1 MRKVTD
7 FIIEKRNYVLTI
19 FIILSVVCLYLSTKV
34 HINYDLTEYLPSTS
48 ETRIGM
54 DIMNDE
60 FPELDTSA
68 LNVMF
73 KDLSTEDKNKIKD
86 ELENIEGV
94 SAVTYDD
101 SDKYNKDEYTLY
113 EITVDGAD
121 DSKNAA
127 NVYKSVKDNYKDYE
141 VYTSGEVATR
151 NAPVL
156 NIAVIALAIFCAM
169 IILIIMCDSYVEP
182 FLFLFVIGLAVFLN
196 KGTNIIFSS
205 VSNITT
211 SICAI
216 LQMALSMD
224 YSIMLMNRYTQEKEH
239 TKNKEE
245 AMKNAL
251 YHSFGSISSSSVT
264 TIVGLLALVFMSFTI
279 GRDLGIVLAKGVIF
293 SLISIFLALP
303 ALILMFDSLIEK
315 TQKKHFSMRLD
326 WLGNFSFGIRHMAIF
341 LFIIIFA
348 LSYFLKGNLQ
358 YEFTSKEQDDIARVF
373 KENNQIALIYPSNEE
388 DYVGAYCRSL
398 EGTEK
403 IDQIL
408 CYGNT
413 INEPLKY
420 DELKNKFSDL
430 GQDVDIDD
438 YVLKLIYFNY
448 YNKQETTMTF
458 NDLVTFIE
466 NKVYP
471 NAELSKEI
479 TPELRQNI
487 TKLKNFTSIGALN
500 KKRTSSEIASI
511 LGVSKDQVDQ
521 LFILYNATNPNTKIT
536 LPELANFINNYVLKN
551 DTYKAYISEDQKALL
566 KEAKPFLSKNNITTK
581 KNSSEIANMF
591 ELSKD
596 DVDKL
601 FMYYESLQDI
611 NEKLTINEFVNFTLD
626 KVYTNPEYQA
636 LFTDDTAA
644 SLKLLKVLSN
654 KEIINTKM
662 DAEGLTKIFDLSK
675 ADINSILDL
684 KNVTIN
690 GYTPAEI
697 KEILTKYKDI
707 IEEKTGLDVDK
718 LLAKLEE
725 ALKNAEITDEEVVTI
740 KKIASIFG
748 IPEEKVDE
756 VIGLIKNKE
765 IYLTPYEFVNLILEN
780 KDNAI
785 LSKILDEK
793 TLKTLNLAK
802 NIMDS
807 TNNGTKYNYSEMAKL
822 IGTDEAMVKQIYT
835 LYHVMNTNTTITPME
850 FAKFLLNHQ
859 NDEMLK
865 GSFDNNSLSKLT
877 LVNTVMDSV
886 YNNTKYGYSDMAN
899 LINASKDD
907 LKLLYSLYEVQNGK
921 KVTLSLD
928 TFVNYLLDNV
938 VNDSKYASM
947 FTDDMKSQ
955 LNTVRAIM
963 ESVKKNTKF
972 NLTEMLALINPLAD
986 NIDKNTMDLL
996 FIYYGSV
1003 NHYNEDWTLTVE
1015 EFVRYINDDILT
1027 DSRFDDFI
1035 DNEMRTKVSDAK
1047 TTIGDAKELL
1057 VGKNYNRAI
1066 FNTTLEAEGEETYN
1080 FITAVKDHMS
1090 GKNAYVIGDSPMA
1103 LEMSKSFDGEMN
1115 LITVLTMIF
1124 IFVVVAVTF
1133 KSILIPIILVLLIQC
1148 AVYITM
1154 DTLTFAGGSVYFIAL
1169 LIVQSILMGA
1179 TIDYA
1184 ILYTSYYLESRITM
1198 DIKEALINSYN
1209 KSIHT
1214 ILTSASILII
1224 VTLIVGKFA
1233 SHIAAMICKTISIGT
1248 LCSMLLMLI
1257 ILPSMLAC
1265 ADKLIIKNKK
1275 VN

>member
-94 SAVTYDD
+94 SSVTYDD

-315 TQKKHFSMRLD
+315 TQKKHFTMKLD

-358 YEFTSKEQDDIARVF
+358 YEFTSNEQDDIARVF

-438 YVLKLIYFNY
+438 YVLKLVYFNY

-479 TPELRQNI
+479 TPEIRENI
-487 TKLKNFTSIGALN
+487 TKLKNFTSIDALN

-566 KEAKPFLSKNNITTK
+566 KEAKPFLSKKNITTK

-601 FMYYESLQDI
+601 LMYYESLQDI

-636 LFTDDTAA
+636 LFTDNTVA

-662 DAEGLTKIFDLSK
+662 DIDGLAKIFDLSK
-675 ADINSILDL
+675 DDINSILDL

-697 KEILTKYKDI
+697 KELLTKYKDI
-707 IEEKTGLDVDK
+707 IEAKTGLDVDK

-725 ALKNAEITDEEVVTI
+725 ALKNAEITDEEVVTL

-748 IPEEKVDE
+748 IPEEKIDE

-793 TLKTLNLAK
+793 TIETLNLAK
-802 NIMDS
+802 NIMES
-807 TNNGTKYNYSEMAKL
+807 TNNGIKYKYSDMAKL
-822 IGTDEAMVKQIYT
+822 IGTDDAMVKQIYT
-835 LYHVMNTNTTITPME
+835 LYHIMNTNTMITPME

-865 GSFDNNSLSKLT
+865 GSLDNNSLSKLT

-886 YNNTKYGYSDMAN
+886 YNNTKYSYYDMAN

-938 VNDSKYASM
+938 VNDRKYAPM

-972 NLTEMLALINPLAD
+972 NLTEMLALINPLVD

-1035 DNEMRTKVSDAK
+1035 DKEMRAKVSDAK

-1057 VGKNYNRAI
+1057 VGKDYNRAI

-1080 FITAVKDHMS
+1080 FITAVKDHMN

-1124 IFVVVAVTF
+1124 IFVVVAFTF
-1133 KSILIPIILVLLIQC
+1133 KSILIPIILVFLIQC

-1184 ILYTSYYLESRITM
+1184 ILYTSYYLESRRTM

>member
-94 SAVTYDD
+94 SSVTYDD

-315 TQKKHFSMRLD
+315 TQKKHFTMKLD

-358 YEFTSKEQDDIARVF
+358 YEFTSNEQDDIARVF

-466 NKVYP
+466 TKVYP

-479 TPELRQNI
+479 TPEIRENI
-487 TKLKNFTSIGALN
+487 TKLKNFTSIDALN
-500 KKRTSSEIASI
+500 KKRTSREIASI

-611 NEKLTINEFVNFTLD
+611 NEKLTINEFVKFTLD

-636 LFTDDTAA
+636 LFTDNTVA

-662 DAEGLTKIFDLSK
+662 DIDGLAKIFDLSK
-675 ADINSILDL
+675 DDINSILDL

-697 KEILTKYKDI
+697 KELLTKYKDI

-725 ALKNAEITDEEVVTI
+725 ALKNAEITDEEVVTL

-748 IPEEKVDE
+748 IPEEKIDE

-793 TLKTLNLAK
+793 TIETLNLAK
-802 NIMDS
+802 NIMES
-807 TNNGTKYNYSEMAKL
+807 TNNGTKYKYSDMAKL
-822 IGTDEAMVKQIYT
+822 IGTDDAMVKQIYT
-835 LYHVMNTNTTITPME
+835 LYHIMNTNTMITPME

-865 GSFDNNSLSKLT
+865 GSLDNNSLSKLT

-886 YNNTKYGYSDMAN
+886 YNNTKYSYYDMAN

-938 VNDSKYASM
+938 VNDRKYAPM

-1035 DNEMRTKVSDAK
+1035 DKEMRAKVSDAK

-1057 VGKNYNRAI
+1057 VGKDYNRAI
-1066 FNTTLEAEGEETYN
+1066 FNTTLEAEGEETYK
-1080 FITAVKDHMS
+1080 FITAVKDHMN

-1124 IFVVVAVTF
+1124 IFVVVAFTF
-1133 KSILIPIILVLLIQC
+1133 KSILIPIILVFLIQC

-1184 ILYTSYYLESRITM
+1184 ILYTSYYLESRRTM

>member
-34 HINYDLTEYLPSTS
+34 NINYDLTEYLPSTS

-94 SAVTYDD
+94 SSVTYDD

-315 TQKKHFSMRLD
+315 TQKKHFSMKLD

-388 DYVGAYCRSL
+388 EYVGAYCRSL

-479 TPELRQNI
+479 TPELRENI

-636 LFTDDTAA
+636 LFTDNTVA

-662 DAEGLTKIFDLSK
+662 DIDGLAKIFDLSK
-675 ADINSILDL
+675 DDINSILDL

-697 KEILTKYKDI
+697 KELLTKYKDI

-725 ALKNAEITDEEVVTI
+725 ALKNAEITDEEVVTL

-748 IPEEKVDE
+748 IPEEKIDE

-793 TLKTLNLAK
+793 TIETLNLAK
-802 NIMDS
+802 NIMES
-807 TNNGTKYNYSEMAKL
+807 TNNGTKYNYNDMAKL

-835 LYHVMNTNTTITPME
+835 LYHIMNTNTMITPME

-865 GSFDNNSLSKLT
+865 GSLDNNSLSKLT

-886 YNNTKYGYSDMAN
+886 YNNTKYSYYDMAN

-972 NLTEMLALINPLAD
+972 NLTEMLALINHLAD

-1080 FITAVKDHMS
+1080 FITAVKDHMN

-1124 IFVVVAVTF
+1124 IFVVVAFTF
-1133 KSILIPIILVLLIQC
+1133 KSILIPIILVFLIQC

>member
-34 HINYDLTEYLPSTS
+34 NINYDLTEYLPSTS

-315 TQKKHFSMRLD
+315 TQKKHFSMKLD

-388 DYVGAYCRSL
+388 EYVGAYCRSL

-611 NEKLTINEFVNFTLD
+611 KEKLTINEFVNFTLD

-636 LFTDDTAA
+636 LFTDDTVA

-662 DAEGLTKIFDLSK
+662 DAEGLAKIFDLSK

-697 KEILTKYKDI
+697 KELLTKYKDI

-748 IPEEKVDE
+748 VPEEKVDE

-807 TNNGTKYNYSEMAKL
+807 TNNGTKYNYSDMAKL

-835 LYHVMNTNTTITPME
+835 LYHVMNTNTMITPME

-865 GSFDNNSLSKLT
+865 GSLDNNSLSKLT

-972 NLTEMLALINPLAD
+972 NLTEMLALINHLAD

-1057 VGKNYNRAI
+1057 VGKDYNRAI

-1080 FITAVKDHMS
+1080 FITAVKDHMN

-1124 IFVVVAVTF
+1124 IFVVVAFTF

-1184 ILYTSYYLESRITM
+1184 ILYTSYYLESRRTM

-1224 VTLIVGKFA
+1224 VTLIVGQFA

>member
-94 SAVTYDD
+94 SSVTYDD
-101 SDKYNKDEYTLY
+101 SDKYNKDGYTLY

-315 TQKKHFSMRLD
+315 TQKKHFSMKLD

-438 YVLKLIYFNY
+438 YVLKLVYFNY

-479 TPELRQNI
+479 TPEIRENI
-487 TKLKNFTSIGALN
+487 TKLKNFTSIDALN
-500 KKRTSSEIASI
+500 KKRTSREIASI

-636 LFTDDTAA
+636 LFTDNTVA

-662 DAEGLTKIFDLSK
+662 DIDGLAKIFDLSK
-675 ADINSILDL
+675 DDINSILDL

-697 KEILTKYKDI
+697 KELLTKYKDI

-725 ALKNAEITDEEVVTI
+725 ALKNAEITDEEVVTL

-748 IPEEKVDE
+748 IPEEKIDE

-793 TLKTLNLAK
+793 TLETLNLAK
-802 NIMDS
+802 NIMES
-807 TNNGTKYNYSEMAKL
+807 TNNGTKYNYSDMAKL
-822 IGTDEAMVKQIYT
+822 IGTDDAMVKQIYT
-835 LYHVMNTNTTITPME
+835 LYHVMNTNTMITPME

-859 NDEMLK
+859 NDEVLQ
-865 GSFDNNSLSKLT
+865 GSLDNNSLSKLT

-886 YNNTKYGYSDMAN
+886 YNNTKYSYYDMAN

-938 VNDSKYASM
+938 VNDRKYAPM

-1035 DNEMRTKVSDAK
+1035 DKEMRAKVSDAK

-1057 VGKNYNRAI
+1057 VGKDYNRAI

-1080 FITAVKDHMS
+1080 FITAVKDHMN

-1124 IFVVVAVTF
+1124 IFVVVAFTF
-1133 KSILIPIILVLLIQC
+1133 KSILIPVILVFLIQC

-1184 ILYTSYYLESRITM
+1184 ILYTSYYLESRRTM

>member
-1 MRKVTD
+1 
-7 FIIEKRNYVLTI
+7 
-19 FIILSVVCLYLSTKV
+19 
-34 HINYDLTEYLPSTS
+34 
-48 ETRIGM
+48 
-54 DIMNDE
+54 MNDE

-94 SAVTYDD
+94 SSVTYDD

-315 TQKKHFSMRLD
+315 TQKKHFTMKLD

-358 YEFTSKEQDDIARVF
+358 YEFTSNEQDDIARVF

-479 TPELRQNI
+479 TPEIRENI
-487 TKLKNFTSIGALN
+487 TKLKNFTSIDALN
-500 KKRTSSEIASI
+500 KKRTSREIASI

-636 LFTDDTAA
+636 LFTDNTVA

-662 DAEGLTKIFDLSK
+662 DIDGLAKIFDLSK
-675 ADINSILDL
+675 DDINSILDL

-697 KEILTKYKDI
+697 KELLTKYKDI

-725 ALKNAEITDEEVVTI
+725 ALKNAEITDEEVVTL

-748 IPEEKVDE
+748 IPEEKIDE

-793 TLKTLNLAK
+793 TIETLNLAK
-802 NIMDS
+802 NIMES
-807 TNNGTKYNYSEMAKL
+807 TNNGTKYKYSDMAKL
-822 IGTDEAMVKQIYT
+822 IGTDDAMVKQIYT
-835 LYHVMNTNTTITPME
+835 LYHIMNTNTMITPME

-865 GSFDNNSLSKLT
+865 GSLDNNYLSKLT

-886 YNNTKYGYSDMAN
+886 YNNTKYSYYDMAN

-938 VNDSKYASM
+938 VNDRKYAPM

-1035 DNEMRTKVSDAK
+1035 DKEMRAKVSDAK

-1057 VGKNYNRAI
+1057 VGKDYNRAI

-1080 FITAVKDHMS
+1080 FITAVKDHMN

-1124 IFVVVAVTF
+1124 IFVVVAFTF
-1133 KSILIPIILVLLIQC
+1133 KSILIPIILVFLIQC

-1184 ILYTSYYLESRITM
+1184 ILYTSYYLESRRTM

>member
-94 SAVTYDD
+94 SSVTYDD

-315 TQKKHFSMRLD
+315 TQKKHFTMKLD

-358 YEFTSKEQDDIARVF
+358 YEFTSNEQDDIARVF

-438 YVLKLIYFNY
+438 YVLKLVYFNY

-479 TPELRQNI
+479 TPEIRENI
-487 TKLKNFTSIGALN
+487 TKLKNFTSIDALN

-566 KEAKPFLSKNNITTK
+566 KEAKPFLSKKNITTK

-636 LFTDDTAA
+636 LFTDNTVA

-662 DAEGLTKIFDLSK
+662 DIDGLAKIFDLSK
-675 ADINSILDL
+675 DDINSILDL

-697 KEILTKYKDI
+697 KELLTKYKDI
-707 IEEKTGLDVDK
+707 IEAKTGLDVDK

-725 ALKNAEITDEEVVTI
+725 ALKNAEITDEEVVTL

-748 IPEEKVDE
+748 IPEEKIDE

-793 TLKTLNLAK
+793 TIETLNLAK
-802 NIMDS
+802 NIMES
-807 TNNGTKYNYSEMAKL
+807 TNNGIKYKYSDMAKL
-822 IGTDEAMVKQIYT
+822 IGTDDAMVKQIYT
-835 LYHVMNTNTTITPME
+835 LYHIMNTNTMITPME

-865 GSFDNNSLSKLT
+865 GSLDNNSLSKLT

-886 YNNTKYGYSDMAN
+886 YNNTKYSYYDMAN

-938 VNDSKYASM
+938 VNDRKYAPM

-972 NLTEMLALINPLAD
+972 NLTEMLALINPLVD

-1035 DNEMRTKVSDAK
+1035 DKEMRAKVSDAK

-1057 VGKNYNRAI
+1057 VGKDYNRAI

-1080 FITAVKDHMS
+1080 FITAVKDHMN

-1124 IFVVVAVTF
+1124 IFVVVAFTF
-1133 KSILIPIILVLLIQC
+1133 KSILIPIILVFLIQC

-1184 ILYTSYYLESRITM
+1184 ILYTSYYLESRRTM

>member
-94 SAVTYDD
+94 SSVTYDD

-127 NVYKSVKDNYKDYE
+127 NVYKSVKNNYKDYE

-239 TKNKEE
+239 EKDKVK
-245 AMKNAL
+245 AMKSAL
-251 YHSFGSISSSSVT
+251 YHSFASISSSSIT

-293 SLISIFLALP
+293 SLVSIFLALP
-303 ALILMFDSLIEK
+303 ALILMFDPLIEK
-315 TQKKHFSMRLD
+315 TKKKHFSMQLD
-326 WLGNFSFGIRHMAIF
+326 WLGNFSFGIRHIAIV
-341 LFIIIFA
+341 LFIVIFA

-358 YEFTSKEQDDIARVF
+358 YEFTSNEQDDIARVF
-373 KENNQIALIYPSNEE
+373 KENNQIALIYPSREE
-388 DYVGAYCRSL
+388 EYVGAYCRSL
-398 EGTEK
+398 EGTAK

-420 DELKNKFSDL
+420 DELKAKFSDL
-430 GQDVDIDD
+430 GQDVDIDN

-471 NAELSKEI
+471 NAELAKEI
-479 TPELRQNI
+479 TPEIRQNI
-487 TKLKNFTSIGALN
+487 TKLKNFTSVGALN
-500 KKRTSSEIASI
+500 KKRTSREIASI

-521 LFILYNATNPNTKIT
+521 LFILYNATNPSTKIT
-536 LPELANFINNYVLKN
+536 ITDLADFINNYVLKN
-551 DTYKAYISEDQKALL
+551 STYASYISEDQKALL
-566 KEAKPFLSKNNITTK
+566 KEAKPFLSKTNIITK
-581 KNSSEIANMF
+581 KNSREIASMF

-626 KVYTNPEYQA
+626 KVYTNPEYKG
-636 LFTDDTAA
+636 LFTDDTVA

-662 DAEGLTKIFDLSK
+662 DAEGLAKIFELSK
-675 ADINSILDL
+675 DDIDSILDL

-690 GYTPAEI
+690 GYTPAQI
-697 KEILTKYKDI
+697 KELIIKYKDL
-707 IEEKTGLDVDK
+707 IEEKTGVNVDEI
-718 LLAKLEE
+718 LAKLEDYIQ
-725 ALKNAEITDEEVVTI
+725 NHEITEEELMTI
-740 KKIASIFG
+740 KQIATALG
-748 IPEEKVDE
+748 IPQEKIDE
-756 VIGLIKNKE
+756 IITLIQNKE
-765 IYLTPYEFVNLILEN
+765 VYMTPYEFVSLILEN

-793 TLKTLNLAK
+793 TLETLNLAK
-802 NIMDS
+802 NIMES
-807 TNNGTKYNYSEMAKL
+807 TNNGTKYNYSDMAKL
-822 IGTDEAMVKQIYT
+822 IGTDETMVKQIYT
-835 LYHVMNTNTTITPME
+835 LYHVMNTNTMITPIA

-859 NDEMLK
+859 NDAMLK
-865 GSFDNNSLSKLT
+865 ASLDNESLSKLT
-877 LVNTVMDSV
+877 LINTVMDSV
-886 YNNTKYGYSDMAN
+886 YNNTKYNYSDMAS
-899 LINASKDD
+899 LIGTSKGD

-921 KVTLSLD
+921 NVNLSLD
-928 TFVNYLLDNV
+928 TFINYLLNNV

-955 LNTVRAIM
+955 LHTVRAIM
-963 ESVKKNTKF
+963 EATKNNTKY
-972 NLTEMLALINPLAD
+972 NLTEMLALIEPLTD
-986 NIDKNTMDLL
+986 GLDENTMELL

-1003 NHYNEDWTLTVE
+1003 NNYNDDWTLTVE
-1015 EFVRYINDDILT
+1015 EFVHYINDDILT
-1027 DSRFDDFI
+1027 DTRFDNFI
-1035 DNEMRTKVSDAK
+1035 DNEMRTKITDAQ
-1047 TTIGDAKELL
+1047 TTISDAKELL
-1057 VGKNYNRAI
+1057 VGKDYNRAI
-1066 FNTTLEAEGEETYN
+1066 FNTTLDAEGEETYN
-1080 FITAVKDHMS
+1080 FIRSVKNAMN
-1090 GKNAYVIGDSPMA
+1090 GKNSYVIGDSPMA
-1103 LEMSKSFDGEMN
+1103 LEMSESFDGEMN
-1115 LITVLTMIF
+1115 LITILTMIF
-1124 IFVVVAVTF
+1124 IFVVVAFTF
-1133 KSILIPIILVLLIQC
+1133 KSILIPIILVFLIQC

-1184 ILYTSYYLESRITM
+1184 ILYTSYYLESRKTM
-1198 DIKEALINSYN
+1198 AIKEALVNSYN

-1224 VTLIVGKFA
+1224 VTLIVGQFA

-1248 LCSMLLMLI
+1248 FCSMLLMLI

-1265 ADKLIIKNKK
+1265 VDKLIIKNKK
-1275 VN
+1275 AN

>member
-94 SAVTYDD
+94 SSVTYDD

-315 TQKKHFSMRLD
+315 TQKKHFTMKLD

-358 YEFTSKEQDDIARVF
+358 YEFTSNEQDDIARIF

-466 NKVYP
+466 TKVYP

-479 TPELRQNI
+479 TPEIRENI
-487 TKLKNFTSIGALN
+487 TKLKNFTSIDALN
-500 KKRTSSEIASI
+500 KKRTSREIASI

-636 LFTDDTAA
+636 LFTDNTVA

-662 DAEGLTKIFDLSK
+662 DIDGLAKIFDLSK
-675 ADINSILDL
+675 DDINSILDL

-697 KEILTKYKDI
+697 KELLTKYKDI

-725 ALKNAEITDEEVVTI
+725 ALKNAEITDEEVVTL

-748 IPEEKVDE
+748 IPEEKIDE

-793 TLKTLNLAK
+793 TFETLNLAK
-802 NIMDS
+802 NIMES
-807 TNNGTKYNYSEMAKL
+807 TNNGTKYNYSDMAKL
-822 IGTDEAMVKQIYT
+822 IGTEDAMVKQIYT
-835 LYHVMNTNTTITPME
+835 LYHIMNTNTMITPME

-859 NDEMLK
+859 NDEVLQ
-865 GSFDNNSLSKLT
+865 GSLDNNSLSKLT

-886 YNNTKYGYSDMAN
+886 YNNTKYSYYDMAN

-938 VNDSKYASM
+938 VNDRKYAPM

-1035 DNEMRTKVSDAK
+1035 DKEMRAKVSDAK

-1057 VGKNYNRAI
+1057 VGKDYNRAI

-1080 FITAVKDHMS
+1080 FITAVKEHMN

-1124 IFVVVAVTF
+1124 IFVVVAFTF
-1133 KSILIPIILVLLIQC
+1133 KSILIPIILVFLIQC

-1184 ILYTSYYLESRITM
+1184 ILYTSYYLESRRTM

>member
-94 SAVTYDD
+94 SSVTYDD

-315 TQKKHFSMRLD
+315 TQKKHFTMKLD

-358 YEFTSKEQDDIARVF
+358 YEFTSNEQDDIARVF

-466 NKVYP
+466 TKVYP

-479 TPELRQNI
+479 TPEIRENI
-487 TKLKNFTSIGALN
+487 TKLKNFTSIDALN
-500 KKRTSSEIASI
+500 KKRTSREIASI

-636 LFTDDTAA
+636 LFTDNTVA
-644 SLKLLKVLSN
+644 SLKLLKILSN

-662 DAEGLTKIFDLSK
+662 DIDGLAKIFDLSK
-675 ADINSILDL
+675 DDINSILDL

-697 KEILTKYKDI
+697 KELLTKYKDI

-725 ALKNAEITDEEVVTI
+725 ALKNAEITDEEVVTL

-748 IPEEKVDE
+748 IPEEKIDE

-793 TLKTLNLAK
+793 TIETLNLAK
-802 NIMDS
+802 NIMES
-807 TNNGTKYNYSEMAKL
+807 TNNGTKYKYSDMAKL
-822 IGTDEAMVKQIYT
+822 IGTDDAMVKQIYT
-835 LYHVMNTNTTITPME
+835 LYHIMNTNTMITPME

-865 GSFDNNSLSKLT
+865 GALDNNSLSKLT

-886 YNNTKYGYSDMAN
+886 YNNTKYSYYDMVN
-899 LINASKDD
+899 LINVSKDD

-938 VNDSKYASM
+938 VNDSKFAPM

-1035 DNEMRTKVSDAK
+1035 DKEMRAKVSDAK

-1057 VGKNYNRAI
+1057 VGKDYNRAI

-1080 FITAVKDHMS
+1080 FISAVKDHMN

-1124 IFVVVAVTF
+1124 IFVVVAFTF
-1133 KSILIPIILVLLIQC
+1133 KSILIPIILVFLIQC

-1184 ILYTSYYLESRITM
+1184 ILYTSYYLESRRTM

>member
-94 SAVTYDD
+94 SSVTYDD

-315 TQKKHFSMRLD
+315 TQKKHFSMKLD

-358 YEFTSKEQDDIARVF
+358 YEFTSNEQDDIARVF

-479 TPELRQNI
+479 TPEIRENI
-487 TKLKNFTSIGALN
+487 TKLKNFTSIDALN
-500 KKRTSSEIASI
+500 KKRTSREIASI

-636 LFTDDTAA
+636 LFTDNTVA

-662 DAEGLTKIFDLSK
+662 DIDGLAKIFDLSK
-675 ADINSILDL
+675 DDINSILDL

-697 KEILTKYKDI
+697 KELLTKYKDI

-725 ALKNAEITDEEVVTI
+725 ALKNAEITDEEVVTL

-748 IPEEKVDE
+748 IPEEKIDE

-793 TLKTLNLAK
+793 TLETLNLAK
-802 NIMDS
+802 NIMES
-807 TNNGTKYNYSEMAKL
+807 TNNGTKYNYSDMAKL

-835 LYHVMNTNTTITPME
+835 LYHIMNTNTMITPME

-865 GSFDNNSLSKLT
+865 GSLDNNSLSKLT

-938 VNDSKYASM
+938 VNDSKYAPM

-1015 EFVRYINDDILT
+1015 EFVRYINDEILT

-1035 DNEMRTKVSDAK
+1035 DKEMRAKVSDAK

-1057 VGKNYNRAI
+1057 VGKDYNRAI

-1080 FITAVKDHMS
+1080 FITAVKDHMN

-1103 LEMSKSFDGEMN
+1103 LEMSKSFGGEMN

-1124 IFVVVAVTF
+1124 IFVVVAFTF
-1133 KSILIPIILVLLIQC
+1133 KSILIPVILVFLIQC

-1184 ILYTSYYLESRITM
+1184 ILYTSYYLESRRTM

>member
-94 SAVTYDD
+94 SSVAYDD

-315 TQKKHFSMRLD
+315 TQKKHFTMKLD

-358 YEFTSKEQDDIARVF
+358 YEFTSNEQDDIARVF

-438 YVLKLIYFNY
+438 YVLKLVYFNY

-479 TPELRQNI
+479 TPEIRENI
-487 TKLKNFTSIGALN
+487 TKLKNFTSIDALN
-500 KKRTSSEIASI
+500 KKRTSREIASI

-636 LFTDDTAA
+636 LFTDNTVA

-662 DAEGLTKIFDLSK
+662 DIDGLAKIFDLSK
-675 ADINSILDL
+675 DDINSILDL

-697 KEILTKYKDI
+697 KELLTKYKDI

-725 ALKNAEITDEEVVTI
+725 ALKNAEITDEEVVTL

-748 IPEEKVDE
+748 IPEEKIDE

-793 TLKTLNLAK
+793 TIETLNLAK
-802 NIMDS
+802 NIMES
-807 TNNGTKYNYSEMAKL
+807 TNNGTKYNYSDMAKL
-822 IGTDEAMVKQIYT
+822 IGTDDAMVKQIYT
-835 LYHVMNTNTTITPME
+835 LYHIMNTNTMITPME
-850 FAKFLLNHQ
+850 FAKFLLKHQ
-859 NDEMLK
+859 NDEVLQ
-865 GSFDNNSLSKLT
+865 GSLDNNSLSKLT

-886 YNNTKYGYSDMAN
+886 YNNTKYSYYDMAN

-938 VNDSKYASM
+938 VNDRKYAPM

-1035 DNEMRTKVSDAK
+1035 DNEMRAKVSDAK

-1057 VGKNYNRAI
+1057 VGKDYNRAI

-1080 FITAVKDHMS
+1080 FITAVKDHMN

-1124 IFVVVAVTF
+1124 IFVVVAFTF
-1133 KSILIPIILVLLIQC
+1133 KSILIPIILVFLIQC

-1184 ILYTSYYLESRITM
+1184 ILYTSYYLESRRTM

>member
-73 KDLSTEDKNKIKD
+73 KNLSPEDKNKIKD

-94 SAVTYDD
+94 SSVTYDD

-315 TQKKHFSMRLD
+315 TQKKHFTMKLD

-358 YEFTSKEQDDIARVF
+358 YEFTSNEQDDIARVF

-479 TPELRQNI
+479 TPEIRENI
-487 TKLKNFTSIGALN
+487 TKLKNFTSIDALN
-500 KKRTSSEIASI
+500 KKRTSREIASI

-636 LFTDDTAA
+636 LFTDNTVA

-662 DAEGLTKIFDLSK
+662 DIDGLAKIFDLSK
-675 ADINSILDL
+675 DDINSILDL

-697 KEILTKYKDI
+697 KELLTKYKDI

-725 ALKNAEITDEEVVTI
+725 ALKNAEITDEEVVTL

-748 IPEEKVDE
+748 IPEEKIDE

-793 TLKTLNLAK
+793 TIETLNLAK
-802 NIMDS
+802 NIMES
-807 TNNGTKYNYSEMAKL
+807 TNNGTKYNYSDMAKL
-822 IGTDEAMVKQIYT
+822 IGTDDAMVKQIYT
-835 LYHVMNTNTTITPME
+835 LYHIMNTNTMITPME

-865 GSFDNNSLSKLT
+865 GSLDNNSLSKLT

-886 YNNTKYGYSDMAN
+886 YNNTKYSYYDMAN

-938 VNDSKYASM
+938 VNDRKYVPM

-1015 EFVRYINDDILT
+1015 EFVHYINDDILT

-1035 DNEMRTKVSDAK
+1035 DKEMRAKVSDAK

-1057 VGKNYNRAI
+1057 VGKDYNRAI

-1080 FITAVKDHMS
+1080 FITAVKDHMN

-1124 IFVVVAVTF
+1124 IFVVVAFTF
-1133 KSILIPIILVLLIQC
+1133 KSILIPIILVFLIQC

-1184 ILYTSYYLESRITM
+1184 ILYTSYYLESRRTM

>member
-34 HINYDLTEYLPSTS
+34 NINYDLTEYLPSTS

-54 DIMNDE
+54 DIMNAE
-60 FPELDTSA
+60 FPEMDTSS

-73 KDLSTEDKNKIKD
+73 KDLNSEDKNKIKE
-86 ELENIEGV
+86 ELKNLDGV
-94 SAVTYDD
+94 SSVAYDD
-101 SDKYNKDEYTLY
+101 TDKYNKDEYTLY
-113 EITVDGAD
+113 EITVDGQD
-121 DSKNAA
+121 DSTNAA
-127 NVYKSVKDNYKDYE
+127 NVYNSVKNNYQDYE
-141 VYTSGEVATR
+141 IYTSGAVATR

-196 KGTNIIFSS
+196 KGTNIVFSS

-239 TKNKEE
+239 EKDKEQ

-251 YHSFGSISSSSVT
+251 FHSFGSISSSSIT

-279 GRDLGIVLAKGVIF
+279 GRDLGIVLAKGVVF
-293 SLISIFLALP
+293 SLVSIFLALP
-303 ALILMFDSLIEK
+303 ALILMFDGLIEK
-315 TQKKHFSMRLD
+315 TQKKHFSMKLD
-326 WLGNFSFGIRHMAIF
+326 WLGNFSFGIRHIAIF
-341 LFIIIFA
+341 LFIVIFA

-358 YEFTSKEQDDIARVF
+358 YEFTSNEQDDIAKVF
-373 KENNQIALIYPSNEE
+373 KENNQIALIYPSSEE
-388 DYVGAYCRSL
+388 DYVGSYCRSL
-398 EGTEK
+398 VGTNK
-403 IDQIL
+403 IDQVL

-420 DELKNKFSDL
+420 DELKTKFSDL

-438 YVLKLIYFNY
+438 YVLKLVYYNY
-448 YNKQETTMTF
+448 YNNQETTMTF
-458 NDLVTFIE
+458 NDLVNFIE

-479 TPELRQNI
+479 TPELRENI
-487 TKLKNFTSIGALN
+487 TKLKNFTSVGALN
-500 KKRTSSEIASI
+500 KKRTASEIANI

-521 LFILYNATNPNTKIT
+521 LFILYNATNPSTKIT
-536 LPELANFINNYVLKN
+536 LPELANFINNFVLKN
-551 DTYKAYISEDQKALL
+551 DTYKAYISNDQKTLL
-566 KEAKPFLSKNNITTK
+566 TEAKPFLSKNNITSK
-581 KNSSEIANMF
+581 KQSSEIASMF

-601 FMYYESLQDI
+601 FMYYESLQPI
-611 NEKLTINEFVNFTLD
+611 TEKLTVSEFVNFTLD
-626 KVYTNPEYQA
+626 KVYTNPEYKG
-636 LFTDDTAA
+636 LFTDDTVA

-662 DAEGLTKIFDLSK
+662 DAEGLAKIFNLSK
-675 ADINSILDL
+675 DDINSILDL

-690 GYTPAEI
+690 GYTPAQI
-697 KEILTKYKDI
+697 KELITKYKDL
-707 IEEKTGLDVDK
+707 IEEKTGIDVDE
-718 LLAKLEE
+718 LLAKLEDYI
-725 ALKNAEITDEEVVTI
+725 KNAEITDDEIMTI
-740 KKIASIFG
+740 KQIATALG

-756 VIGLIKNKE
+756 VIAIIQNKE

-793 TLKTLNLAK
+793 TIETLTLAK
-802 NIMDS
+802 NIMVA
-807 TNNGTKYNYSEMAKL
+807 TNNDTKFSYSELSNL
-822 IGTDEAMVKQIYT
+822 ISVDEAMVKQIYT
-835 LYHVMNTNTTITPME
+835 LYHVMNTNTSVTPME
-850 FAKFLLNHQ
+850 FAKFLLEHQ
-859 NDEMLK
+859 NDEILK
-865 GSFDNNSLSKLT
+865 GSLDSKSLAKLN

-886 YNNTKYGYSDMAN
+886 YNNTKYSYTDMAT
-899 LINASKDD
+899 LIGTSKDD

-921 KVTLSLD
+921 KITLSLD

-938 VNDSKYASM
+938 VNDNKYSSM

-963 ESVKKNTKF
+963 TATKNNTKF
-972 NLTEMLALINPLAD
+972 NLSEMLALIEPLAD
-986 NIDKNTMDLL
+986 NIDENTMDLL
-996 FIYYGSV
+996 FIYYGSE
-1003 NHYNEDWTLTVE
+1003 NYYNEDWTLTVE
-1015 EFVRYINDDILT
+1015 EFVRYINEDILT
-1027 DSRFDDFI
+1027 DTRFDDFI
-1035 DNEMRTKVSDAK
+1035 DNDMRTKITDAK
-1047 TTIGDAKELL
+1047 TTISDAKELL
-1057 VGKNYNRAI
+1057 VGKDYNRAI
-1066 FNTTLEAEGEETYN
+1066 FNTTLDAEGEETYD
-1080 FITAVKDHMS
+1080 FIRSVKNAMN

-1103 LEMSKSFDGEMN
+1103 LEMSESFDGEMN
-1115 LITVLTMIF
+1115 LITILTMIF
-1124 IFVVVAVTF
+1124 IFVVVAFTF
-1133 KSILIPIILVLLIQC
+1133 KSILIPIILVFLIQC

-1184 ILYTSYYLESRITM
+1184 ILYTSYYLESRKSM

-1224 VTLIVGKFA
+1224 VTLIVGQFA

-1248 LCSMLLMLI
+1248 FCSMLLMLI

-1265 ADKLIIKNKK
+1265 ADKLIIKNKSQ
-1275 VN
+1275 N

>member
-94 SAVTYDD
+94 SSVTYDD

-315 TQKKHFSMRLD
+315 TQKKHFTMKLD

-358 YEFTSKEQDDIARVF
+358 YEFTSNEQDDIARVF

-466 NKVYP
+466 TKVYP

-479 TPELRQNI
+479 TPEIRENI
-487 TKLKNFTSIGALN
+487 TKLKNFTSIDALN
-500 KKRTSSEIASI
+500 KKRTSREIASI

-566 KEAKPFLSKNNITTK
+566 KEAKPFLSKKNITTK

-636 LFTDDTAA
+636 LFTDNTVA

-662 DAEGLTKIFDLSK
+662 DIDGLAKIFDLSK
-675 ADINSILDL
+675 DDINSILDL

-697 KEILTKYKDI
+697 KELLTKYKDI

-725 ALKNAEITDEEVVTI
+725 ALKNAEITDEEVVTL

-748 IPEEKVDE
+748 IPEEKIDE

-793 TLKTLNLAK
+793 TIETLNLAK
-802 NIMDS
+802 NIMES
-807 TNNGTKYNYSEMAKL
+807 TNNGTKYKYSDMAKL
-822 IGTDEAMVKQIYT
+822 IGTDDAMVKQIYT
-835 LYHVMNTNTTITPME
+835 LYHIMNTNTMITPME

-865 GSFDNNSLSKLT
+865 GALDNNSLSKLT

-886 YNNTKYGYSDMAN
+886 YNNTKYSYYDMAN

-938 VNDSKYASM
+938 VNDRKYAPM

-1035 DNEMRTKVSDAK
+1035 DKEMRAKVSDAK

-1057 VGKNYNRAI
+1057 VGKDYNRAI
-1066 FNTTLEAEGEETYN
+1066 FNTTLEAEGEETYK
-1080 FITAVKDHMS
+1080 FITAVKDHMN
-1090 GKNAYVIGDSPMA
+1090 GKNTYVIGDSPMA

-1124 IFVVVAVTF
+1124 IFVVVAFTF
-1133 KSILIPIILVLLIQC
+1133 KSILIPIILVFLIQC

-1184 ILYTSYYLESRITM
+1184 ILYTSYYLESRRTM

>member
-54 DIMNDE
+54 DIMKDE

-68 LNVMF
+68 LNIMF

-94 SAVTYDD
+94 SSVTYDD

-315 TQKKHFSMRLD
+315 TQKKHFSMKLD

-358 YEFTSKEQDDIARVF
+358 YEFTSNEQDDIARVF

-458 NDLVTFIE
+458 NNLVTFIE

-487 TKLKNFTSIGALN
+487 TKLKNFTSIDALN
-500 KKRTSSEIASI
+500 KKRTSREIASI

-611 NEKLTINEFVNFTLD
+611 NEKLTINKFVNFTLD

-636 LFTDDTAA
+636 LFTDNTVA

-662 DAEGLTKIFDLSK
+662 DIDGLAKIFDLSK
-675 ADINSILDL
+675 DDINSILDL

-697 KEILTKYKDI
+697 KELLTKYKDI
-707 IEEKTGLDVDK
+707 FEEKTGIDVDK

-725 ALKNAEITDEEVVTI
+725 ALKNAEITDEEVVTL

-748 IPEEKVDE
+748 IPEEKIDE

-793 TLKTLNLAK
+793 TIETLNLAK
-802 NIMDS
+802 NIMES
-807 TNNGTKYNYSEMAKL
+807 TNNGTKYNYSDMAKL
-822 IGTDEAMVKQIYT
+822 IGTEDAMVKQIYT
-835 LYHVMNTNTTITPME
+835 LYHIMNTNTMITPME

-859 NDEMLK
+859 NDEVLQ
-865 GSFDNNSLSKLT
+865 GSLDNNSLSKLT

-886 YNNTKYGYSDMAN
+886 YNNTKYSYYDMAN
-899 LINASKDD
+899 LINSSKDD

-928 TFVNYLLDNV
+928 IFVNYLLDNV
-938 VNDSKYASM
+938 VNDSKYAPM

-1035 DNEMRTKVSDAK
+1035 DNEMRAKVSDAK

-1057 VGKNYNRAI
+1057 VGKDYNRAI
-1066 FNTTLEAEGEETYN
+1066 FNTTLEAEGEKTYS
-1080 FITAVKDHMS
+1080 FISAVKDHMN

-1124 IFVVVAVTF
+1124 IFVVVAFTF
-1133 KSILIPIILVLLIQC
+1133 KSILIPIILVFLIQC

-1184 ILYTSYYLESRITM
+1184 ILYTSYYLESRRTM

>member
-19 FIILSVVCLYLSTKV
+19 FIILSAVCLYLSTKV
-34 HINYDLTEYLPSTS
+34 NINYDLTEYLPSTS

-73 KDLSTEDKNKIKD
+73 KDLSSEDKNKIKE
-86 ELENIEGV
+86 ELENLDGV
-94 SAVTYDD
+94 SSVSYDD
-101 SDKYNKDEYTLY
+101 TDKYNKDEYTLY

-127 NVYKSVKDNYKDYE
+127 NVYNSVKDNYKDYE
-141 VYTSGEVATR
+141 IYTSGAVATR

-239 TKNKEE
+239 EKDKEQ

-251 YHSFGSISSSSVT
+251 YHSFGSISSSSIT

-303 ALILMFDSLIEK
+303 ALILIFDDLIQK
-315 TQKKHFSMRLD
+315 TQKKHFTMKLD
-326 WLGNFSFGIRHMAIF
+326 WLGNFSFGIRHIAIF
-341 LFIIIFA
+341 LFIVIFA

-358 YEFTSKEQDDIARVF
+358 YEFTSNEQDDIAKVF
-373 KENNQIALIYPSNEE
+373 KENNQIALIYPSSEE
-388 DYVGAYCRSL
+388 DFVGAYCRSL
-398 EGTEK
+398 EGTAK

-420 DELKNKFSDL
+420 DELKAKFSDL
-430 GQDVDIDD
+430 GQDVNIDD

-448 YNKQETTMTF
+448 YNKQEITMTF

-466 NKVYP
+466 NKVYS

-479 TPELRQNI
+479 TPELRENI
-487 TKLKNFTSIGALN
+487 NKLKNFTSVSALN
-500 KKRTSSEIASI
+500 KKRTASEIASI

-521 LFILYNATNPNTKIT
+521 LFILYNATNPSTKIT
-536 LPELANFINNYVLKN
+536 LPDLANFINNYVLKN
-551 DTYKAYISEDQKALL
+551 DTYKSYISNDQKALL
-566 KEAKPFLSKNNITTK
+566 KQAKPFLSKANVTSK

-591 ELSKD
+591 ELSKE

-601 FMYYESLQDI
+601 FMYYESLQPID
-611 NEKLTINEFVNFTLD
+611 EKLAINEFVNFTLD
-626 KVYTNPEYQA
+626 KVYTNSEYTG
-636 LFTDDTAA
+636 LFTDDTVA

-662 DAEGLTKIFDLSK
+662 DAEGLAKIFALSK
-675 ADINSILDL
+675 DDIDSILDL
-684 KNVTIN
+684 KKVTIN
-690 GYTPAEI
+690 GYTPAQI
-697 KEILTKYKDI
+697 KELVTKYKDI
-707 IEEKTGLDVDK
+707 IEEKTGVDVDTI
-718 LLAKLEE
+718 LAKLEDYI
-725 ALKNAEITDEEVVTI
+725 KNHEITDEEIMTI
-740 KKIASIFG
+740 KQIAKVLG

-756 VIGLIKNKE
+756 IITIIQNKD
-765 IYLTPYEFVNLILEN
+765 IYMTPYEFVNLILEN
-780 KDNAI
+780 KENAL
-785 LSKILDEK
+785 LSKILDEN
-793 TLKTLNLAK
+793 TIKTLNLVK
-802 NIMDS
+802 NIMES
-807 TNNGTKYNYSEMAKL
+807 TNNATKFSYTELSQLLGN
-822 IGTDEAMVKQIYT
+822 DETMVKQIYT
-835 LYHVMNTNTTITPME
+835 LYHVMNTNTTVTPME
-850 FAKFLLNHQ
+850 FAKFLLEHQ
-859 NDEMLK
+859 NDEMLQ
-865 GSFDNNSLSKLT
+865 GSLDKDSLTKLN
-877 LVNTVMDSV
+877 LVNTVMNSV
-886 YNNTKYGYSDMAN
+886 YNNTKYNYIDMAG
-899 LINASKDD
+899 LIGTSKDD

-921 KVTLSLD
+921 NITLSLD

-947 FTDDMKSQ
+947 FTDGMKNQ
-955 LNTVRAIM
+955 LTTVRAIM

-972 NLTEMLALINPLAD
+972 NLTEILALINPLAD
-986 NIDKNTMDLL
+986 NIDKSTMDLL
-996 FIYYGSV
+996 FIYYGSE
-1003 NHYNEDWTLTVE
+1003 NNYNDEWTLTVE

-1027 DSRFDDFI
+1027 DTRFDDFI
-1035 DNEMRTKVSDAK
+1035 DNDMRTKVTDAK
-1047 TTIGDAKELL
+1047 TTISDAKELL
-1057 VGKNYNRAI
+1057 VGKDYNRAI
-1066 FNTTLEAEGEETYN
+1066 FNTTLDAEGDETYS
-1080 FITAVKDHMS
+1080 FIRSVKDKMN
-1090 GKNAYVIGDSPMA
+1090 GKNAYIIGNSPMA
-1103 LEMSKSFDGEMN
+1103 LEMSESFDGEMN

-1124 IFVVVAVTF
+1124 IFVVVAFTF
-1133 KSILIPIILVLLIQC
+1133 KSILIPIILVFLIQC

-1184 ILYTSYYLESRITM
+1184 ILYTSYYLESRKTM
-1198 DIKEALINSYN
+1198 VIKEALINSYN

-1224 VTLIVGKFA
+1224 VTLIVGQFA

-1248 LCSMLLMLI
+1248 FCSMLLMLI

-1265 ADKLIIKNKK
+1265 TDKVIIKNKK
-1275 VN
+1275 AN

>member
-54 DIMNDE
+54 DIMKDE

-94 SAVTYDD
+94 SSVTYDD

-315 TQKKHFSMRLD
+315 TQKKHFSMKLD

-358 YEFTSKEQDDIARVF
+358 YEFTSNEQDDIARVF
-373 KENNQIALIYPSNEE
+373 KENNQIALIYPSNED

-398 EGTEK
+398 ESTEK

-458 NDLVTFIE
+458 NNLVTFIE

-487 TKLKNFTSIGALN
+487 TKLKNFTSIDALN

-636 LFTDDTAA
+636 LFTDNTVA

-662 DAEGLTKIFDLSK
+662 DIDGLAKIFDLSK
-675 ADINSILDL
+675 DDINSILDL

-697 KEILTKYKDI
+697 KELLTKYKDI
-707 IEEKTGLDVDK
+707 FEEKTGLDVDK

-725 ALKNAEITDEEVVTI
+725 ALKNAEITDEEVVTL

-748 IPEEKVDE
+748 IPEEKIDE

-793 TLKTLNLAK
+793 TIETLNLAK
-802 NIMDS
+802 NIMES
-807 TNNGTKYNYSEMAKL
+807 TNNGTKYNYSDMAKL
-822 IGTDEAMVKQIYT
+822 IGTEDAMVKQIYT
-835 LYHVMNTNTTITPME
+835 LYHIMNTNTMITPME

-859 NDEMLK
+859 NDEVLQ
-865 GSFDNNSLSKLT
+865 GSLDNNSLSKLT

-886 YNNTKYGYSDMAN
+886 YNNTKYSYYDMAN

-938 VNDSKYASM
+938 VNDRKYAPM

-1035 DNEMRTKVSDAK
+1035 DNEMRAKVSDAK

-1057 VGKNYNRAI
+1057 VGKDYNRAI
-1066 FNTTLEAEGEETYN
+1066 FNTTLEAEGEKTYS
-1080 FITAVKDHMS
+1080 FISAVKDHMN

-1124 IFVVVAVTF
+1124 IFVVVAFTF
-1133 KSILIPIILVLLIQC
+1133 KSILIPIILVFLIQC

-1184 ILYTSYYLESRITM
+1184 ILYTSYYLESRRTM

>member
-68 LNVMF
+68 LNIMF

-94 SAVTYDD
+94 SSVTYDD

-303 ALILMFDSLIEK
+303 ALILIFDSLIEK
-315 TQKKHFSMRLD
+315 TQKKHFSMKLD

-358 YEFTSKEQDDIARVF
+358 YEFTSNEQDDIARVF

-458 NDLVTFIE
+458 NNLVTFIE

-500 KKRTSSEIASI
+500 KKRTSREIASI

-636 LFTDDTAA
+636 LFTDNTVA

-662 DAEGLTKIFDLSK
+662 DIDGLAKIFDLSK
-675 ADINSILDL
+675 DDINSILDL

-697 KEILTKYKDI
+697 KELLTKYKDI
-707 IEEKTGLDVDK
+707 FEEKTGIDVDK

-725 ALKNAEITDEEVVTI
+725 ALKNAEITDEEVVTL

-748 IPEEKVDE
+748 IPEEKIDE

-793 TLKTLNLAK
+793 TIETLNLAK
-802 NIMDS
+802 NIMES
-807 TNNGTKYNYSEMAKL
+807 TNNGTKYNYSDMAKL
-822 IGTDEAMVKQIYT
+822 IGTEDAMVKQIYT
-835 LYHVMNTNTTITPME
+835 LYHIMNTNTMITPME

-859 NDEMLK
+859 NDEVLQ
-865 GSFDNNSLSKLT
+865 GSLDNNSLSKLT

-886 YNNTKYGYSDMAN
+886 YNNTKYSYYDMAN
-899 LINASKDD
+899 LINSSKDD

-928 TFVNYLLDNV
+928 IFVNYLLDNV
-938 VNDSKYASM
+938 VNDSKYAPM

-1035 DNEMRTKVSDAK
+1035 DKEMRAKVSDAK

-1057 VGKNYNRAI
+1057 VGKDYNRAI
-1066 FNTTLEAEGEETYN
+1066 FNTTLEAEGEKTYS
-1080 FITAVKDHMS
+1080 FISAVKDHMN

-1124 IFVVVAVTF
+1124 IFVVVAFTF
-1133 KSILIPIILVLLIQC
+1133 KSILIPIILVFLIQC

-1184 ILYTSYYLESRITM
+1184 ILYTSYYLESRRTM

>member
-73 KDLSTEDKNKIKD
+73 KNLSPEDKNKIKD

-94 SAVTYDD
+94 SSVTYDD

-315 TQKKHFSMRLD
+315 TQKKHFTMKLD

-358 YEFTSKEQDDIARVF
+358 YEFTSNEQDDIARVF

-438 YVLKLIYFNY
+438 YVLKLVYFNY

-479 TPELRQNI
+479 TPEIRENI
-487 TKLKNFTSIGALN
+487 TKLKNFTSIDALN
-500 KKRTSSEIASI
+500 KKRTSREIASI

-566 KEAKPFLSKNNITTK
+566 KKAKPFLSKNNITTK

-636 LFTDDTAA
+636 LFTDNTVA

-662 DAEGLTKIFDLSK
+662 DIDGLAKIFDLSK
-675 ADINSILDL
+675 DDINSILDL

-697 KEILTKYKDI
+697 KELLTKYKDI
-707 IEEKTGLDVDK
+707 IEAKTGLDVDK

-725 ALKNAEITDEEVVTI
+725 ALKNAEITDEEVVTL

-748 IPEEKVDE
+748 IPEEKIDE

-793 TLKTLNLAK
+793 TIDTLNLAK
-802 NIMDS
+802 NIMES
-807 TNNGTKYNYSEMAKL
+807 TNNGTKYNYNDMAKL
-822 IGTDEAMVKQIYT
+822 IGTDDAMVKQIYT
-835 LYHVMNTNTTITPME
+835 LYHIMNTNTMITPME

-865 GSFDNNSLSKLT
+865 GSLDNNSLSKLT

-886 YNNTKYGYSDMAN
+886 YNNTKYSYYDMAN

-938 VNDSKYASM
+938 VNDRKYAPM

-1035 DNEMRTKVSDAK
+1035 DKEMRAKVSDAK

-1057 VGKNYNRAI
+1057 VGKDYNRAI

-1080 FITAVKDHMS
+1080 FITAVKDHMN

-1124 IFVVVAVTF
+1124 IFVVVAFTF
-1133 KSILIPIILVLLIQC
+1133 KSILIPIILVFLIQC

-1184 ILYTSYYLESRITM
+1184 ILYTSYYLESRRTM

>member
-73 KDLSTEDKNKIKD
+73 KDLSPEDKNKIKD

-94 SAVTYDD
+94 SSVTYDD

-315 TQKKHFSMRLD
+315 TQKKHFTMKLD

-358 YEFTSKEQDDIARVF
+358 YEFTSNEQDDIARVF

-479 TPELRQNI
+479 TPEIRENI
-487 TKLKNFTSIGALN
+487 TKLKNFTSIDALN
-500 KKRTSSEIASI
+500 KKRTSREIASI

-551 DTYKAYISEDQKALL
+551 DTYKAYISKDQKALL

-601 FMYYESLQDI
+601 FMYYESLQDV

-636 LFTDDTAA
+636 LFTDNTVA

-662 DAEGLTKIFDLSK
+662 DIDGLAKIFDLSK
-675 ADINSILDL
+675 DDINSILDL

-697 KEILTKYKDI
+697 KELLTKYKDI

-725 ALKNAEITDEEVVTI
+725 ALKNAEITDEEVVTL

-748 IPEEKVDE
+748 IPEEKIDE
-756 VIGLIKNKE
+756 VVGLIKNKE

-793 TLKTLNLAK
+793 TIETLNLAK
-802 NIMDS
+802 NIMES
-807 TNNGTKYNYSEMAKL
+807 TNNGTKYKYSDMAKL
-822 IGTDEAMVKQIYT
+822 IGTDDAMVKQIYT
-835 LYHVMNTNTTITPME
+835 LYHIMNTNTMITPME

-859 NDEMLK
+859 NDEVLQ
-865 GSFDNNSLSKLT
+865 GALDNNSLSKLT

-886 YNNTKYGYSDMAN
+886 YNNTKYSYYDMAN
-899 LINASKDD
+899 LINVSKDD

-938 VNDSKYASM
+938 VNNSKYAPM

-1035 DNEMRTKVSDAK
+1035 DNEMRAKVSDAK
-1047 TTIGDAKELL
+1047 TTIGDAKDLL
-1057 VGKNYNRAI
+1057 VGKDYNRAI
-1066 FNTTLEAEGEETYN
+1066 FNTTLEAEGENTYS
-1080 FITAVKDHMS
+1080 FINAVKDHMN

-1124 IFVVVAVTF
+1124 IFVVVAFTF
-1133 KSILIPIILVLLIQC
+1133 KSILIPVILVFLIQC

-1184 ILYTSYYLESRITM
+1184 ILYTSYYLESRRTM

>member
-94 SAVTYDD
+94 SSVTYDD

-315 TQKKHFSMRLD
+315 TQKKHFSMKLD

-358 YEFTSKEQDDIARVF
+358 YEFTSNEQDDIARVF

-458 NDLVTFIE
+458 NNLVTFIE

-500 KKRTSSEIASI
+500 KKRTSREIASI

-636 LFTDDTAA
+636 LFTDNTVA

-662 DAEGLTKIFDLSK
+662 DIDGLAKIFDLSK
-675 ADINSILDL
+675 DDINSILDL

-697 KEILTKYKDI
+697 KELLTKYKDI
-707 IEEKTGLDVDK
+707 FEEKTGIDVDK

-725 ALKNAEITDEEVVTI
+725 AIKNAEITDEEVVTL

-748 IPEEKVDE
+748 IPEEKIDE

-793 TLKTLNLAK
+793 TLETLNLAK
-802 NIMDS
+802 NIMES
-807 TNNGTKYNYSEMAKL
+807 TNNGTKYNYSDMAKL
-822 IGTDEAMVKQIYT
+822 IGTEDAMVKQIYT
-835 LYHVMNTNTTITPME
+835 LYHIMNTNTMITPME

-859 NDEMLK
+859 NDEVLQ
-865 GSFDNNSLSKLT
+865 GSLDNNSLSKLT

-886 YNNTKYGYSDMAN
+886 YNNTKYSYYDMAN

-938 VNDSKYASM
+938 VNDSKYAPM

-972 NLTEMLALINPLAD
+972 NLTEILALINPLAD

-1035 DNEMRTKVSDAK
+1035 DNEMRAKVSDAK

-1057 VGKNYNRAI
+1057 VGKDYNRAI
-1066 FNTTLEAEGEETYN
+1066 FNTTLEAEGENTYS
-1080 FITAVKDHMS
+1080 FISAVKDHMN

-1124 IFVVVAVTF
+1124 IFVVVAFTF
-1133 KSILIPIILVLLIQC
+1133 KSILIPIILVFLIQC

-1184 ILYTSYYLESRITM
+1184 ILYTSYYLESRRTM

>member
-73 KDLSTEDKNKIKD
+73 KDLSPEDKNKIKD

-94 SAVTYDD
+94 SSVTYDD
-101 SDKYNKDEYTLY
+101 SDKYNKDGYTLY

-315 TQKKHFSMRLD
+315 TQKKHFTMKLD

-358 YEFTSKEQDDIARVF
+358 YEFTSNEQDDIARVF

-479 TPELRQNI
+479 TPEIRENI
-487 TKLKNFTSIGALN
+487 TKLKNFTSIDALN

-601 FMYYESLQDI
+601 FMYYESLQDV

-636 LFTDDTAA
+636 LFSDNTVA

-662 DAEGLTKIFDLSK
+662 DIDGLAKIFDLSK
-675 ADINSILDL
+675 DDINSILDL

-697 KEILTKYKDI
+697 KELLTKYKDI

-725 ALKNAEITDEEVVTI
+725 ALKNAEITDEEVVTL

-748 IPEEKVDE
+748 IPEEKIDE

-765 IYLTPYEFVNLILEN
+765 IYITPYEFVNLILEN

-793 TLKTLNLAK
+793 TIETLNLAK
-802 NIMDS
+802 NIMES
-807 TNNGTKYNYSEMAKL
+807 TNNGTKYNYSDMAKL
-822 IGTDEAMVKQIYT
+822 IGTDDAMVKQIYT
-835 LYHVMNTNTTITPME
+835 LYHIMNTNTMITPME
-850 FAKFLLNHQ
+850 FAKFLLKHQ
-859 NDEMLK
+859 NDEVLQ
-865 GSFDNNSLSKLT
+865 GSLDNNSLSKLT

-886 YNNTKYGYSDMAN
+886 YNNTKYSYYDMAN

-938 VNDSKYASM
+938 VNDRKYAPM

-1035 DNEMRTKVSDAK
+1035 DKEMRAKVSDAK

-1057 VGKNYNRAI
+1057 VGKDYNRAI

-1080 FITAVKDHMS
+1080 FITAVKDHMN

-1124 IFVVVAVTF
+1124 IFVVVAFTF
-1133 KSILIPIILVLLIQC
+1133 KSILIPIILVFLIQC

-1184 ILYTSYYLESRITM
+1184 ILYTSYYLESRRTM

>member
-54 DIMNDE
+54 DIMKDE

-94 SAVTYDD
+94 SSVTYDD

-315 TQKKHFSMRLD
+315 TQKKHFSMKLD

-358 YEFTSKEQDDIARVF
+358 YEFTSNEQDDIARVF

-458 NDLVTFIE
+458 NNLVTFIE

-487 TKLKNFTSIGALN
+487 TKLKNFTSIDALN
-500 KKRTSSEIASI
+500 KKRTSREIASI

-551 DTYKAYISEDQKALL
+551 DTYKAYVSEDQKALL
-566 KEAKPFLSKNNITTK
+566 KESKPFLSKNNITTK

-636 LFTDDTAA
+636 LFTDNTVA

-662 DAEGLTKIFDLSK
+662 DIDGLAKIFDLSK
-675 ADINSILDL
+675 DDINSILDL

-697 KEILTKYKDI
+697 KELLTKYKDI
-707 IEEKTGLDVDK
+707 FEEKTGLDVDK

-725 ALKNAEITDEEVVTI
+725 ALKNAEITDEEVVTL

-748 IPEEKVDE
+748 IPEEKIDE

-793 TLKTLNLAK
+793 TIETLNLAK
-802 NIMDS
+802 NIMES
-807 TNNGTKYNYSEMAKL
+807 TNNGTKYNYSDMAKL
-822 IGTDEAMVKQIYT
+822 IGTDDAMVKQIYT
-835 LYHVMNTNTTITPME
+835 LYHIMNTNTMITPME

-859 NDEMLK
+859 NDEVLQ
-865 GSFDNNSLSKLT
+865 GSLDNNSLSKLT

-886 YNNTKYGYSDMAN
+886 YNNTKYSYYDMAN

-938 VNDSKYASM
+938 VNDSKYAPM

-1035 DNEMRTKVSDAK
+1035 DNEMRSKVSDAK

-1057 VGKNYNRAI
+1057 VGKDYNRAI
-1066 FNTTLEAEGEETYN
+1066 FNTTLEAEGENTYS
-1080 FITAVKDHMS
+1080 FISAVKDHMN

-1124 IFVVVAVTF
+1124 IFVVVAFTF
-1133 KSILIPIILVLLIQC
+1133 KSILIPIILVFLIQC

-1184 ILYTSYYLESRITM
+1184 ILYTSYYLESRRTM

>member
-54 DIMNDE
+54 DIMKDE

-94 SAVTYDD
+94 SSVTYDD

-315 TQKKHFSMRLD
+315 TQKKHFSMKLD

-358 YEFTSKEQDDIARVF
+358 YEFTSNEQDDIARVF

-487 TKLKNFTSIGALN
+487 TKLKNFTSIDALN

-566 KEAKPFLSKNNITTK
+566 KEAKPFLSKNNITMK

-636 LFTDDTAA
+636 LFTDNTVA

-662 DAEGLTKIFDLSK
+662 DIDGLAKIFDLSK
-675 ADINSILDL
+675 DDINSILDL

-697 KEILTKYKDI
+697 KELLTKYKDI
-707 IEEKTGLDVDK
+707 FEEKTGIDVDK

-725 ALKNAEITDEEVVTI
+725 ALKNAEITDEEVVTL

-748 IPEEKVDE
+748 IPEEKIDE

-793 TLKTLNLAK
+793 TIETLNLAK
-802 NIMDS
+802 NIMES
-807 TNNGTKYNYSEMAKL
+807 TNNGTKYNYSDMAKL
-822 IGTDEAMVKQIYT
+822 IGTDDAMVKQIYT
-835 LYHVMNTNTTITPME
+835 LYHIMNTNTMITPME

-859 NDEMLK
+859 NDEVLQ
-865 GSFDNNSLSKLT
+865 GSLDNNSLSKLI

-886 YNNTKYGYSDMAN
+886 YNNTKYSYYDMAN

-938 VNDSKYASM
+938 VNDRKYAPM

-972 NLTEMLALINPLAD
+972 NLTEILALINPLAD

-1035 DNEMRTKVSDAK
+1035 DNEMRAKVSDAK

-1057 VGKNYNRAI
+1057 VGKDYNRAI
-1066 FNTTLEAEGEETYN
+1066 FNTTLEAEGEKTYS
-1080 FITAVKDHMS
+1080 FISAVKDHMN

-1124 IFVVVAVTF
+1124 IFVVVAFTF
-1133 KSILIPIILVLLIQC
+1133 KSILIPIILVFLIQC

-1184 ILYTSYYLESRITM
+1184 ILYTSYYLESRRTM

>member
-34 HINYDLTEYLPSTS
+34 NINYDLTEYLPSTS

-73 KDLSTEDKNKIKD
+73 KDLSSEDKNKIKD
-86 ELENIEGV
+86 ELENLDGV
-94 SAVTYDD
+94 SSVAYDD

-127 NVYKSVKDNYKDYE
+127 SVYKSVKNNYKDYE

-239 TKNKEE
+239 EKDKEK

-251 YHSFGSISSSSVT
+251 YHSFASISSSSIT

-293 SLISIFLALP
+293 SLVSIFLALP
-303 ALILMFDSLIEK
+303 ALILMFDPLIEK
-315 TQKKHFSMRLD
+315 TQKKHFSMKLD
-326 WLGNFSFGIRHMAIF
+326 WLGNFSFGIRHIAIL
-341 LFIIIFA
+341 LFIVIFA

-358 YEFTSKEQDDIARVF
+358 YEFTSNEQDDIAKVF
-373 KENNQIALIYPSNEE
+373 KENNQIALIYPSSEE

-398 EGTEK
+398 EGTDK

-420 DELKNKFSDL
+420 DELKAKFSDL

-487 TKLKNFTSIGALN
+487 TKLKNFTSAGALN

-521 LFILYNATNPNTKIT
+521 LFILYNATNPSTKIT
-536 LPELANFINNYVLKN
+536 ISDLANFVNNYVLKN
-551 DTYKAYISEDQKALL
+551 STYASYISEDQKALL
-566 KEAKPFLSKNNITTK
+566 KEAKPFLSKTNITTK
-581 KNSSEIANMF
+581 KNSSEIASMF

-626 KVYTNPEYQA
+626 KVYTNPEYKG
-636 LFTDDTAA
+636 LFTDDTVA

-654 KEIINTKM
+654 KELINTKM
-662 DAEGLTKIFDLSK
+662 DAEGLAKIFDLSK
-675 ADINSILDL
+675 DDINSILDL

-697 KEILTKYKDI
+697 KELLTKYKDI
-707 IEEKTGLDVDK
+707 IEEKTGLDVDE
-718 LLAKLEE
+718 LLKKLEE

-756 VIGLIKNKE
+756 VISLIQNKD
-765 IYLTPYEFVNLILEN
+765 IYLTPYEFVNLILQN
-780 KDNAI
+780 KDNAL

-793 TLKTLNLAK
+793 TLETLNLAK
-802 NIMDS
+802 NIMES
-807 TNNGTKYNYSEMAKL
+807 TNNGTKYTYSDMAKL

-835 LYHVMNTNTTITPME
+835 LYHVMNTNTTVTPME
-850 FAKFLLNHQ
+850 FAKFLLAHQ

-865 GSFDNNSLSKLT
+865 GSLDTESLKKLT

-886 YNNTKYGYSDMAN
+886 YNNTKYNYTDMAS
-899 LINASKDD
+899 LIGTSKDD

-921 KVTLSLD
+921 NVNLSLD

-938 VNDSKYASM
+938 VNDNKYASM
-947 FTDDMKSQ
+947 FTDDMKTQ

-963 ESVKKNTKF
+963 EATKNNTKY
-972 NLTEMLALINPLAD
+972 NLTEILALIEPLSD
-986 NIDKNTMDLL
+986 DIDENTMDLL

-1003 NHYNEDWTLTVE
+1003 NNYNEDWTLTVE

-1027 DSRFDDFI
+1027 DTRFDNFI
-1035 DNEMRTKVSDAK
+1035 DNDMRTKITDAK
-1047 TTIGDAKELL
+1047 TTISDAKELL
-1057 VGKNYNRAI
+1057 VGKDYNRAI
-1066 FNTTLEAEGEETYN
+1066 FNTTLDAEGEETYN
-1080 FITAVKDHMS
+1080 FIRNVKNAMN
-1090 GKNAYVIGDSPMA
+1090 GKNSYVIGDSPMA
-1103 LEMSKSFDGEMN
+1103 LEMSESFDDEMN
-1115 LITVLTMIF
+1115 LITILTMIF
-1124 IFVVVAVTF
+1124 IFVVVAFTF
-1133 KSILIPIILVLLIQC
+1133 KSVLIPIILVFLIQC

-1184 ILYTSYYLESRITM
+1184 ILYTSYYLESRKTM
-1198 DIKEALINSYN
+1198 AIKEALINSYN

-1224 VTLIVGKFA
+1224 VTLIVGQFA

-1248 LCSMLLMLI
+1248 FCSMLLMLI

-1275 VN
+1275 AN

>member
-94 SAVTYDD
+94 SSVTYDD

-315 TQKKHFSMRLD
+315 TQKKHFTMKLD

-358 YEFTSKEQDDIARVF
+358 YEFTSNEQDDIARIF

-466 NKVYP
+466 TKVYP

-479 TPELRQNI
+479 TPEIRENI
-487 TKLKNFTSIGALN
+487 TKLKNFTSIDALN
-500 KKRTSSEIASI
+500 KKRTSREIASI

-636 LFTDDTAA
+636 LFTDNTVA

-662 DAEGLTKIFDLSK
+662 DIDGLAKIFDLSK
-675 ADINSILDL
+675 DDINSILDL

-697 KEILTKYKDI
+697 KELLTKYKDI

-725 ALKNAEITDEEVVTI
+725 ALKNAEITDEEVVTL

-748 IPEEKVDE
+748 IPEEKIDE

-793 TLKTLNLAK
+793 TFETLNLAK
-802 NIMDS
+802 NIMES
-807 TNNGTKYNYSEMAKL
+807 TNNGTKYNYSDMAKL
-822 IGTDEAMVKQIYT
+822 IGTEDAMVKQIYT
-835 LYHVMNTNTTITPME
+835 LYHIMNTNTMITPME

-859 NDEMLK
+859 NDEVLQ
-865 GSFDNNSLSKLT
+865 GSLDNNSLSKLT

-886 YNNTKYGYSDMAN
+886 YNNTKYSYYDMAN

-938 VNDSKYASM
+938 VNDRKYAPM

-1035 DNEMRTKVSDAK
+1035 DKEMRAKVSDAK

-1057 VGKNYNRAI
+1057 VGKDYNRAI

-1080 FITAVKDHMS
+1080 FITAVKEHMN

-1124 IFVVVAVTF
+1124 IFVVVAFTF
-1133 KSILIPIILVLLIQC
+1133 KSILIPIILVFLIQC

-1184 ILYTSYYLESRITM
+1184 ILYTSYYLESRRTM

-1214 ILTSASILII
+1214 ILTGASILII

>member
-54 DIMNDE
+54 DIMKDE

-94 SAVTYDD
+94 SSVTYDD

-315 TQKKHFSMRLD
+315 TQKKHFSMKLD

-358 YEFTSKEQDDIARVF
+358 YEFTSNEQDDIARVF

-487 TKLKNFTSIGALN
+487 TKLKNFTSIDALN
-500 KKRTSSEIASI
+500 KKRTSREIASI

-566 KEAKPFLSKNNITTK
+566 KEAKPFLSKNNITMK

-636 LFTDDTAA
+636 LFTDNTVA

-662 DAEGLTKIFDLSK
+662 DIDGLAKIFDLSK
-675 ADINSILDL
+675 DDINSILDL

-697 KEILTKYKDI
+697 KELLTKYKDI
-707 IEEKTGLDVDK
+707 FEEKTGIDVDK

-725 ALKNAEITDEEVVTI
+725 ALKNAEITDEEVVTL

-748 IPEEKVDE
+748 IPEEKIDE

-793 TLKTLNLAK
+793 TIETLNLSK
-802 NIMDS
+802 NIMES
-807 TNNGTKYNYSEMAKL
+807 TNNGTKYNYSDMAKL
-822 IGTDEAMVKQIYT
+822 IGTEDAMVKQIYT
-835 LYHVMNTNTTITPME
+835 LYHIMNTNTMITPME

-859 NDEMLK
+859 NDEVLQ
-865 GSFDNNSLSKLT
+865 GSLDNNSLSKLT

-886 YNNTKYGYSDMAN
+886 YNNTKYSYYDMAN

-938 VNDSKYASM
+938 VNDSKYAPM

-1035 DNEMRTKVSDAK
+1035 DNEMRAKVSDAK

-1057 VGKNYNRAI
+1057 VGKDYNRAI

-1080 FITAVKDHMS
+1080 FISAVKDHMN
-1090 GKNAYVIGDSPMA
+1090 GKNTYVIGDSPMA

-1124 IFVVVAVTF
+1124 IFVVVAFTF
-1133 KSILIPIILVLLIQC
+1133 KSILIPIILVFLIQC

-1184 ILYTSYYLESRITM
+1184 ILYTSYYLESRRTM

>member
-34 HINYDLTEYLPSTS
+34 NINYDLTEYLPSTS

-315 TQKKHFSMRLD
+315 TQKKHFSMKLD

-388 DYVGAYCRSL
+388 EYVGAYCRSL

-551 DTYKAYISEDQKALL
+551 DAYKAYISEDQKALL

-611 NEKLTINEFVNFTLD
+611 KEKLTINEFVNFTLD

-636 LFTDDTAA
+636 LFTDDTVA

-662 DAEGLTKIFDLSK
+662 DAEGLAKIFDLSK

-697 KEILTKYKDI
+697 KELLTKYKDI

-748 IPEEKVDE
+748 VPEEKVDE

-807 TNNGTKYNYSEMAKL
+807 TNNGTKYNYSDMAKL

-835 LYHVMNTNTTITPME
+835 LYHVMNTNTMITPME

-865 GSFDNNSLSKLT
+865 GSLDNNSLSKLT

-972 NLTEMLALINPLAD
+972 NLTEMLALINHLAD

-1057 VGKNYNRAI
+1057 VGKDYNRAI

-1080 FITAVKDHMS
+1080 FITAVKDHMN

-1124 IFVVVAVTF
+1124 IFVVVAFTF

-1184 ILYTSYYLESRITM
+1184 ILYTSYYLESRRTM

>member
-94 SAVTYDD
+94 SSVTYDD

-315 TQKKHFSMRLD
+315 TQKKHFTMKLD

-358 YEFTSKEQDDIARVF
+358 YEFTSNEQDDIARVF

-438 YVLKLIYFNY
+438 YVLKLVYFNY

-479 TPELRQNI
+479 TPEIRENI
-487 TKLKNFTSIGALN
+487 TKLKNFTSIDALN
-500 KKRTSSEIASI
+500 KKRTSREIASI

-636 LFTDDTAA
+636 LFTDNTVA

-662 DAEGLTKIFDLSK
+662 DIDGLAKIFDLSK
-675 ADINSILDL
+675 DDINSILDL

-697 KEILTKYKDI
+697 KELLTKYKDI

-725 ALKNAEITDEEVVTI
+725 ALKNAEITDEEVVTL

-748 IPEEKVDE
+748 IPEEKIDE

-793 TLKTLNLAK
+793 TIETLNLAK
-802 NIMDS
+802 NIMES
-807 TNNGTKYNYSEMAKL
+807 TNNGTKYNYSDMAKL
-822 IGTDEAMVKQIYT
+822 IGTDDAMVKQIYT
-835 LYHVMNTNTTITPME
+835 LYHIMNTNTMITPME

-859 NDEMLK
+859 NDEVLK
-865 GSFDNNSLSKLT
+865 GSLDNNSLSKLT

-886 YNNTKYGYSDMAN
+886 YNNTKYSYYDMAN

-938 VNDSKYASM
+938 VNDRKYAPM

-1035 DNEMRTKVSDAK
+1035 DNEMRVKVSDAK

-1057 VGKNYNRAI
+1057 VGKDYNRAI

-1080 FITAVKDHMS
+1080 FITAVKDHMN

-1124 IFVVVAVTF
+1124 IFVVVAFTF
-1133 KSILIPIILVLLIQC
+1133 KSILIPIILVFLIQC

-1184 ILYTSYYLESRITM
+1184 ILYTSYYLESRRTM

>member
-54 DIMNDE
+54 DIMKDE

-73 KDLSTEDKNKIKD
+73 KDLSTEDKDKIKD

-94 SAVTYDD
+94 SSVTYDD

-315 TQKKHFSMRLD
+315 TQKKHFSMKLD

-358 YEFTSKEQDDIARVF
+358 YEFTSNEQDDIARVF

-458 NDLVTFIE
+458 NNLVTFIE

-601 FMYYESLQDI
+601 FIYYESLQDI

-636 LFTDDTAA
+636 LFTDNTVA

-662 DAEGLTKIFDLSK
+662 DIDGLAKIFDLSK
-675 ADINSILDL
+675 DDINSILDL

-697 KEILTKYKDI
+697 KELLTKYKDI
-707 IEEKTGLDVDK
+707 FEEKTGLDVDK

-725 ALKNAEITDEEVVTI
+725 ALKNAEITDEEVVTL

-748 IPEEKVDE
+748 IPEEKIDE

-793 TLKTLNLAK
+793 TIETLNLAK
-802 NIMDS
+802 NIMES
-807 TNNGTKYNYSEMAKL
+807 TNNGTKYNYSDMAKL
-822 IGTDEAMVKQIYT
+822 IGTDDAMVKQIYT
-835 LYHVMNTNTTITPME
+835 LYHIMNTNTMITPME

-859 NDEMLK
+859 NDEVLQ
-865 GSFDNNSLSKLT
+865 GSLDNNSLSKLT

-886 YNNTKYGYSDMAN
+886 YNNTKYSYYDMAN
-899 LINASKDD
+899 LINSSKDD

-928 TFVNYLLDNV
+928 IFVNYLLDNV
-938 VNDSKYASM
+938 VNDSKYAPM

-1015 EFVRYINDDILT
+1015 KFVRYINDDILT

-1035 DNEMRTKVSDAK
+1035 DNEMRSKVSDAK

-1057 VGKNYNRAI
+1057 VGKDYNRAI
-1066 FNTTLEAEGEETYN
+1066 FNTTLEAEGEKTYS
-1080 FITAVKDHMS
+1080 FISAVKDHMN

-1124 IFVVVAVTF
+1124 IFVVVAFTF
-1133 KSILIPIILVLLIQC
+1133 KSILIPVILVFLIQC

-1184 ILYTSYYLESRITM
+1184 ILYTSYYLESRRTM

>member
-54 DIMNDE
+54 DIMKDE

-94 SAVTYDD
+94 SSVTYDD
-101 SDKYNKDEYTLY
+101 SDKYNKDKYTLY

-315 TQKKHFSMRLD
+315 TQKKHFSMKLD

-358 YEFTSKEQDDIARVF
+358 YEFTSNEQDDIARVF

-388 DYVGAYCRSL
+388 DYVGDYCRSL

-458 NDLVTFIE
+458 NNLVTFIE

-487 TKLKNFTSIGALN
+487 TKLKNFTSIDALN

-521 LFILYNATNPNTKIT
+521 LFILYNATNLNTKIT

-566 KEAKPFLSKNNITTK
+566 KESKPFLSKNNITTK

-611 NEKLTINEFVNFTLD
+611 NEKLTVNEFVNFTLD

-636 LFTDDTAA
+636 LFTDNTVA

-662 DAEGLTKIFDLSK
+662 DIDGLAKIFDLSK
-675 ADINSILDL
+675 DDINSILDL

-697 KEILTKYKDI
+697 KELLTKYKDI
-707 IEEKTGLDVDK
+707 FEEKTGLDVDK

-725 ALKNAEITDEEVVTI
+725 ALKNAEITDEEVVTL

-748 IPEEKVDE
+748 IPEEKIDE
-756 VIGLIKNKE
+756 VIGSIKNKE

-793 TLKTLNLAK
+793 TIETLNLAK
-802 NIMDS
+802 NIMES
-807 TNNGTKYNYSEMAKL
+807 TNNGTKYNYSDMAKL
-822 IGTDEAMVKQIYT
+822 IGTDDAMVKQIYT
-835 LYHVMNTNTTITPME
+835 LYHIMNTNTMITPME

-865 GSFDNNSLSKLT
+865 GSLDNNSLSKLI

-886 YNNTKYGYSDMAN
+886 YNNTKYSYYDMAN

-938 VNDSKYASM
+938 VNDSKYAPM

-972 NLTEMLALINPLAD
+972 NLTEILALINPLAD

-1035 DNEMRTKVSDAK
+1035 DNEMRAKVSDAK

-1057 VGKNYNRAI
+1057 VGKDYNRAI
-1066 FNTTLEAEGEETYN
+1066 FNTTLEAEGEKTYS
-1080 FITAVKDHMS
+1080 FISAVKDHMN

-1124 IFVVVAVTF
+1124 IFVVVAFTF
-1133 KSILIPIILVLLIQC
+1133 KSILIPIILVFLIQC

-1184 ILYTSYYLESRITM
+1184 ILYTSYYLESRRTM

>member
-73 KDLSTEDKNKIKD
+73 KNLSPEDKNKIKD

-94 SAVTYDD
+94 SSVTYDD

-315 TQKKHFSMRLD
+315 TQKKHFTMKLD

-358 YEFTSKEQDDIARVF
+358 YEFTSNEQDDIARVF

-438 YVLKLIYFNY
+438 YVLKLVYFNY

-479 TPELRQNI
+479 TPEIRENI
-487 TKLKNFTSIGALN
+487 TKLKNFTSIDALN
-500 KKRTSSEIASI
+500 KKRTSREIASI

-566 KEAKPFLSKNNITTK
+566 KKAKPFLSKNNITTK

-636 LFTDDTAA
+636 LFTDNTVA

-662 DAEGLTKIFDLSK
+662 DIDGLAKIFDLSK
-675 ADINSILDL
+675 DDINSILDL

-697 KEILTKYKDI
+697 KELLTKYKDI
-707 IEEKTGLDVDK
+707 IEAKTGLDVDK

-725 ALKNAEITDEEVVTI
+725 ALKNAEITDEEVVTL

-748 IPEEKVDE
+748 IPEEKIDE

-793 TLKTLNLAK
+793 TIDTLNLAK
-802 NIMDS
+802 NIMES
-807 TNNGTKYNYSEMAKL
+807 TNNGTKYNYNDMAKL
-822 IGTDEAMVKQIYT
+822 IGTDDAMVKQIYT
-835 LYHVMNTNTTITPME
+835 LYHIMNTNTMITPME

-865 GSFDNNSLSKLT
+865 GSLDNNSLSKLT

-886 YNNTKYGYSDMAN
+886 YNNTKYSYYDMAN

-938 VNDSKYASM
+938 VNDRKYAPM

-1035 DNEMRTKVSDAK
+1035 DKEMRAKVSDAK
-1047 TTIGDAKELL
+1047 TTIGDAKDLL
-1057 VGKNYNRAI
+1057 VGKDYNRAI

-1080 FITAVKDHMS
+1080 FITAVKDHMN

-1124 IFVVVAVTF
+1124 IFVVVAFTF
-1133 KSILIPIILVLLIQC
+1133 KSILIPIILVFLIQC

-1184 ILYTSYYLESRITM
+1184 ILYTSYYLESRRTM

>member
-94 SAVTYDD
+94 SSVAYDD

-315 TQKKHFSMRLD
+315 TQKKHFSMKLD

-358 YEFTSKEQDDIARVF
+358 YEFTSNEQDDIARVF

-479 TPELRQNI
+479 TPEIRENI
-487 TKLKNFTSIGALN
+487 TKLKNFTSIDALN
-500 KKRTSSEIASI
+500 KKRTSREIASI

-636 LFTDDTAA
+636 LFTDNTVA

-662 DAEGLTKIFDLSK
+662 DIDGLAKIFDLSK
-675 ADINSILDL
+675 DDVNSILDL

-697 KEILTKYKDI
+697 KELLTKYKDI

-725 ALKNAEITDEEVVTI
+725 ALKNAEITDEEVVTL

-748 IPEEKVDE
+748 IPEEKIDE
-756 VIGLIKNKE
+756 VVGLIKNKE

-793 TLKTLNLAK
+793 TIETLNLAK
-802 NIMDS
+802 NIMES
-807 TNNGTKYNYSEMAKL
+807 TNNGTKYNYSDMAKL
-822 IGTDEAMVKQIYT
+822 IGTEDAMVKQIYT
-835 LYHVMNTNTTITPME
+835 LYHIMNTNTMITPME

-865 GSFDNNSLSKLT
+865 GSLDNNSLSKLT

-886 YNNTKYGYSDMAN
+886 YNNTKYSYYDMAN

-938 VNDSKYASM
+938 VNDRKYAPM

-1035 DNEMRTKVSDAK
+1035 DKEMRAKVSDAK

-1057 VGKNYNRAI
+1057 VGKDYNRAI

-1080 FITAVKDHMS
+1080 FITAVKDHMN

-1124 IFVVVAVTF
+1124 IFVVVAFTF
-1133 KSILIPIILVLLIQC
+1133 KSILIPIILVFLIQC

-1184 ILYTSYYLESRITM
+1184 ILYTSYYLESRRTM

>member
-94 SAVTYDD
+94 SSVTYDD

-315 TQKKHFSMRLD
+315 TQKKHFSMKLD

-358 YEFTSKEQDDIARVF
+358 YEFTSNEQDDIARVF

-438 YVLKLIYFNY
+438 YVLKLVYFNY

-466 NKVYP
+466 TKVYP

-479 TPELRQNI
+479 TPEIRQNI
-487 TKLKNFTSIGALN
+487 TKLKNFTSISALN
-500 KKRTSSEIASI
+500 KKRTSREIASI

-636 LFTDDTAA
+636 LFTDNTVA

-662 DAEGLTKIFDLSK
+662 DIDGLAKIFDLSK
-675 ADINSILDL
+675 DDINSILDL

-690 GYTPAEI
+690 GYTPGEI
-697 KEILTKYKDI
+697 KELLTKYKDI

-725 ALKNAEITDEEVVTI
+725 ALKNAEITDEEVVTL

-748 IPEEKVDE
+748 IPEEKIDE

-793 TLKTLNLAK
+793 TIETLNLAK
-802 NIMDS
+802 NIMES
-807 TNNGTKYNYSEMAKL
+807 TNNGTKYKYSDMAKL
-822 IGTDEAMVKQIYT
+822 IGTDDAMVKQIYT
-835 LYHVMNTNTTITPME
+835 LYHIMNTNTMITPME

-859 NDEMLK
+859 NDEVLQ
-865 GSFDNNSLSKLT
+865 GSLDNNSLSKLT

-886 YNNTKYGYSDMAN
+886 YNNTKYSYYDMAN

-938 VNDSKYASM
+938 VNDRKYAPM

-1035 DNEMRTKVSDAK
+1035 DKEMRAKVSDAK

-1057 VGKNYNRAI
+1057 VGKDYNRAI

-1080 FITAVKDHMS
+1080 FISAVKDHMN

-1124 IFVVVAVTF
+1124 IFVVVAFTF
-1133 KSILIPIILVLLIQC
+1133 KSILIPIILVFLIQC

-1184 ILYTSYYLESRITM
+1184 ILYTSYYLESRRTM

>member
-34 HINYDLTEYLPSTS
+34 NINYDLTEYLPSTS

-73 KDLSTEDKNKIKD
+73 KDLSSEDKNKIKE
-86 ELENIEGV
+86 ELENLDGV
-94 SAVTYDD
+94 SSVSYDD
-101 SDKYNKDEYTLY
+101 TDKYNKDEYTLY

-127 NVYKSVKDNYKDYE
+127 NVYNSVKDNYKDYE
-141 VYTSGEVATR
+141 IYTSGAVATR

-239 TKNKEE
+239 EKDKEQ

-251 YHSFGSISSSSVT
+251 YHSFGSISSSSIT

-303 ALILMFDSLIEK
+303 ALILIFDDLIQK
-315 TQKKHFSMRLD
+315 TQKKHFTMKLD
-326 WLGNFSFGIRHMAIF
+326 WLGNFSFGIRHIAIF
-341 LFIIIFA
+341 LFIVIFA

-358 YEFTSKEQDDIARVF
+358 YEFTSNEQDDIAKVF
-373 KENNQIALIYPSNEE
+373 KENNQIALIYPSSEE
-388 DYVGAYCRSL
+388 DFVGAYCRSL
-398 EGTEK
+398 EGTAK

-420 DELKNKFSDL
+420 DELKAKFSDL
-430 GQDVDIDD
+430 GQDVNIDD

-448 YNKQETTMTF
+448 YNKQEITMTF

-466 NKVYP
+466 NKVYS

-479 TPELRQNI
+479 TPELRENI
-487 TKLKNFTSIGALN
+487 NKLKNFTSVSALN
-500 KKRTSSEIASI
+500 KKRTASEIASI

-521 LFILYNATNPNTKIT
+521 LFILYNATNPSTKIT
-536 LPELANFINNYVLKN
+536 LPDLANFINNYVLKN
-551 DTYKAYISEDQKALL
+551 DAYKSYISNDQKALL
-566 KEAKPFLSKNNITTK
+566 KQAKPFLSKANITSK

-591 ELSKD
+591 ELSKE

-601 FMYYESLQDI
+601 FMYYESLQPID
-611 NEKLTINEFVNFTLD
+611 EKLAINEFVNFTLD
-626 KVYTNPEYQA
+626 KVYTNSEYTG
-636 LFTDDTAA
+636 LFTDDTVA

-662 DAEGLTKIFDLSK
+662 DAEGLAKIFALSK
-675 ADINSILDL
+675 DDIDSILDL
-684 KNVTIN
+684 KKVTIN
-690 GYTPAEI
+690 GYTPAQI
-697 KEILTKYKDI
+697 KELVTKYKDI
-707 IEEKTGLDVDK
+707 IEEKTGVDVDTI
-718 LLAKLEE
+718 LAKLEDYI
-725 ALKNAEITDEEVVTI
+725 KNHEITDEEIMTI
-740 KKIASIFG
+740 KQIAKVLG

-756 VIGLIKNKE
+756 IITIIQNKD
-765 IYLTPYEFVNLILEN
+765 IYMTPYEFVNLILEN
-780 KDNAI
+780 KENAL
-785 LSKILDEK
+785 LSKILDEN
-793 TLKTLNLAK
+793 TIKTLNLVK
-802 NIMDS
+802 NIMES
-807 TNNGTKYNYSEMAKL
+807 TNNATKFSYTELSQLLGN
-822 IGTDEAMVKQIYT
+822 DETMVKQIYT
-835 LYHVMNTNTTITPME
+835 LYHVMNTNTTVTPME
-850 FAKFLLNHQ
+850 FAKFLLEHQ
-859 NDEMLK
+859 HDEMLQ
-865 GSFDNNSLSKLT
+865 GSLDKNSLTKLN
-877 LVNTVMDSV
+877 LVNTVMNSV
-886 YNNTKYGYSDMAN
+886 YNNTKYNYTDMAG
-899 LINASKDD
+899 LIDTSKDD

-921 KVTLSLD
+921 NITLSLD

-947 FTDDMKSQ
+947 FTDGMKNQ
-955 LNTVRAIM
+955 LTTVRAIM

-972 NLTEMLALINPLAD
+972 NLTEILALINPLAD
-986 NIDKNTMDLL
+986 NIDKSTMDLL
-996 FIYYGSV
+996 FIYYGSE
-1003 NHYNEDWTLTVE
+1003 NNYNDEWTLTVE

-1027 DSRFDDFI
+1027 DTRFDDFI
-1035 DNEMRTKVSDAK
+1035 DIDMRTKVTDAK
-1047 TTIGDAKELL
+1047 TTISDAKELL
-1057 VGKNYNRAI
+1057 VGKDYNRAI
-1066 FNTTLEAEGEETYN
+1066 FNTTLDAEGDETYS
-1080 FITAVKDHMS
+1080 FIRSVKDKMN

-1103 LEMSKSFDGEMN
+1103 LEMSESFDGEMN

-1124 IFVVVAVTF
+1124 IFVVVAFTF
-1133 KSILIPIILVLLIQC
+1133 KSILIPIILVFLIQC

-1184 ILYTSYYLESRITM
+1184 ILYTSYYLESRKTM
-1198 DIKEALINSYN
+1198 NIKEALINSYN

-1224 VTLIVGKFA
+1224 VTLIVGQFA

-1248 LCSMLLMLI
+1248 FCSMLLMLI

-1265 ADKLIIKNKK
+1265 TDKVIIKNKK
-1275 VN
+1275 AN

>member
-68 LNVMF
+68 LNIMF

-94 SAVTYDD
+94 SSVTYDD

-315 TQKKHFSMRLD
+315 TQKKHFSMKLD

-358 YEFTSKEQDDIARVF
+358 YEFTSNEQDDIARVF

-458 NDLVTFIE
+458 NNLVTFIE

-500 KKRTSSEIASI
+500 KKRTSREIASI

-601 FMYYESLQDI
+601 FIYYESLQDI

-636 LFTDDTAA
+636 LFTDNTVA

-662 DAEGLTKIFDLSK
+662 DIDGLAKIFDLSK
-675 ADINSILDL
+675 DDINSILDL

-697 KEILTKYKDI
+697 KELLTKYKDI
-707 IEEKTGLDVDK
+707 FEEKTGLDVDK

-725 ALKNAEITDEEVVTI
+725 ALKNAEITDEEVVTL

-748 IPEEKVDE
+748 IPEEKIDE

-793 TLKTLNLAK
+793 TIETLNLAK
-802 NIMDS
+802 NIMES
-807 TNNGTKYNYSEMAKL
+807 TNNGTKYNYSDMAKL
-822 IGTDEAMVKQIYT
+822 IGTEDAMVKQIYT
-835 LYHVMNTNTTITPME
+835 LYHIMNTNTMITPME

-859 NDEMLK
+859 NDEVLQ
-865 GSFDNNSLSKLT
+865 GSLDNNSLSKLT

-886 YNNTKYGYSDMAN
+886 YNNTKYSYYDMAN
-899 LINASKDD
+899 LINSSKDD

-928 TFVNYLLDNV
+928 IFVNYLLDNV
-938 VNDSKYASM
+938 VNDSKYAPM

-1035 DNEMRTKVSDAK
+1035 DKEMRAKVSDAK

-1057 VGKNYNRAI
+1057 VGKDYNRAI
-1066 FNTTLEAEGEETYN
+1066 FNTTLEAEGEKTYS
-1080 FITAVKDHMS
+1080 FISAVKDHMN

-1124 IFVVVAVTF
+1124 IFVVVAFTF
-1133 KSILIPIILVLLIQC
+1133 KSILIPIILVFLIQC

-1184 ILYTSYYLESRITM
+1184 ILYTSYYLESRRTM